1 MQNKALHAI
10 HNIEDNQSIM
20 GKVPDIEK
28 KVKRIKVFG
37 LGQPRLKT
45 GLKPIKPLPHGSLLF
60 NLGLEEIRLP

>member
-28 KVKRIKVFG
+28 KVKRIKFLDLDNNV
-37 LGQPRLKT
+37 
-45 GLKPIKPLPHGSLLF
+45 
-60 NLGLEEIRLP
+60 